1 MLRSISQVTVYY
13 FNYRLFKQYLAFI
26 AVNQMAGALFR
37 FMGGLARNMV
47 IANTFGSF
55 ALLIFMV
62 LGGFLLTRGTM
73 TYS

>member
-1 MLRSISQVTVYY
+1 VG
-13 FNYRLFKQYLAFI
+13 
-26 AVNQMAGALFR
+26 VNQKAGALFR

-62 LGGFLLTRGTM
+62 LGGFIITRGTDKHIINNLIFFS
-73 TYS
+73 TT